1 MSQPVASATS
11 APGPINGNQNNS
23 SLNFQFLELPASGN
37 LTVDVENNANAGSI
51 SFTLW
56 HVKGG
61 MPDQPVSGGT
71 GLRNGSTV
79 QISGNLEEGA
89 NYYIGNPSNAGG
101 QNFVVSFLAG

>member
-11 APGPINGNQNNS
+11 APGTINGNQNNS
-23 SLNFQFLELPASGN
+23 SLDFQFLTLPPSGS
-37 LTVDVENNANAGSI
+37 LTVSIDDNPNAGAI
-51 SFTLW
+51 TFTLW
-56 HVKGG
+56 HEKGG

-79 QISGNLEEGA
+79 QVSGNLEMGA

-101 QNFVVSFLAG
+101 QNFVVTFLES